1 MKPAVGMV
9 LGSVVTAA
17 VAALVAEMA
26 GAGAGQEIWLGMLA
40 PLVVAVASWLLVER
54 TFRRDPLKVT
64 NVMVAAF
71 GAKLLIF
78 GAYIA
83 VMLRGLALRPVPLI
97 VSFTAYFVGLHF
109 AEALCLRR
117 LFAGGASGG
126 R

>member
-1 MKPAVGMV
+1 MKPAIGMV

-17 VAALVAEMA
+17 IAALVV
-26 GAGAGQEIWLGMLA
+26 GADARQEIWFGMLA

-54 TFRRDPLKVT
+54 TYRRDPLTVT

-71 GAKLLIF
+71 GVKLVLF

-97 VSFTAYFVGLHF
+97 VSFTAYFIGLHL

-117 LFAGGASGG
+117 LFAEGATGG